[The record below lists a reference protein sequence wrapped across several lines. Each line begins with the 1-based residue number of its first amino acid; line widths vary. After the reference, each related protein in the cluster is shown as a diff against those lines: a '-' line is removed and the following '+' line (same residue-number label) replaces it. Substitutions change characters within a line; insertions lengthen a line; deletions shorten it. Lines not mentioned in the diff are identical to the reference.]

1 MSKSVKSVIIAAA
14 ALLVLGAALLIL
26 MLTQPK
32 SAGGED
38 NSQPDTSVA
47 EVNNAYII
55 DQKADT
61 VTSIKVQNADGSYTF
76 TRQMRV
82 VSETNESG
90 EVTSKDEYYWTSS
103 DLKGIPQNDSTVRNF
118 ISNLS
123 SLPQKSVVEENAEDL
138 EKYGLAVPQS
148 TAQLTFEDGT
158 SVLLRFGIANPAD
171 SSSVYF
177 TQDDSNDV
185 KLVNYYASERT
196 FSDVKQF
203 AQLTMTEAFES
214 EGKSDLRSLVI
225 KRADLE
231 TPVEIRFMSELSN
244 LSEEDELLVSSFN
257 THRFV
262 TPVTAEIDVTK
273 GNDVCYKMYGLTMAA
288 CEYLEKTEENMAK
301 CGLDDPQ
308 TEVTFKYG
316 GKEYRLLIGSEI
328 REEITSSDASN
339 ALSTVTGYYAAMD
352 GVPGIYS
359 IAPESVPWCTFKVS
373 DLISRRPLSP
383 YIYAV
388 DSVEITLPGGTYR
401 FDIDGENKTFF
412 YGDKELVP
420 EEFRSLYQTLISS
433 VGEEMYTGEAE
444 GELLASVKFSYN
456 SKYHE
461 IYGAASDTISY
472 YASDDRKC
480 IVVLNGAPIFKV
492 RKIYADRLVENIDAL
507 LNGGSVRI
515 DW

>member
-26 MLTQPK
+26 MLTKPK
-32 SAGGED
+32 SGAGEES
-38 NSQPDTSVA
+38 SQPTTTSVA
-47 EVNNAYII
+47 AGNAYVI
-55 DQKADT
+55 DKKADL
-61 VTSIKVQNADGSYTF
+61 VTSIKVQNADGTYTF
-76 TRQMRV
+76 TRQKRV

-90 EVTSKDEYYWTSS
+90 EVTSRDEYYWTSS
-103 DLKGIPQNDSTVRNF
+103 DLKGIPQNDSTVRSF

-123 SLPQKSVVEENAEDL
+123 SLPQKSAVEDNAGDL
-138 EKYGLAVPQS
+138 EKYGLTVPQS
-148 TAQLTFEDGT
+148 TALLTFEDGT
-158 SVLLRFGIANPAD
+158 SALLRFGIENPAD
-171 SSSVYF
+171 ASSVYF
-177 TQDDSNDV
+177 ALDNSNDV
-185 KLVNYYASERT
+185 KLVNYYAVERT

-214 EGKSDLRSLVI
+214 EGKSDLKSLVI

-231 TPVEIRFMSELSN
+231 TPVEIRFMSELSDI
-244 LSEEDELLVSSFN
+244 SEDESLIVSSFN

-262 TPVTAEIDVTK
+262 TPVTAEVDVTK

-288 CEYLEKTEENMAK
+288 CEYLEKNEENMSK

-308 TEVTFKYG
+308 TEVSFKYG

-339 ALSTVTGYYAAMD
+339 TLSTVTGYYAVMD

-359 IAPESVPWCTFKVS
+359 IDPESVPWCTFKVS

-388 DSVEITLPGGTYR
+388 DSVEITVPGGTYK
-401 FDIDGENKTFF
+401 FDIDGESKRFF
-412 YGDKELVP
+412 CGDKELVS
-420 EEFRSLYQTLISS
+420 EEFRGLYQTLIGS
-433 VGEEMYTGEAE
+433 VGEEMYTGEAD
-444 GELLASVKFSYN
+444 GGLFASVKFNYN

-472 YASDDRKC
+472 YESDGRKC
-480 IVVLNGAPIFKV
+480 VVVLNGTPIFKV
-492 RKIYADRLVENIDAL
+492 RKIYADRLVENVDAL
-507 LNGGSVRI
+507 LNGGNVRT